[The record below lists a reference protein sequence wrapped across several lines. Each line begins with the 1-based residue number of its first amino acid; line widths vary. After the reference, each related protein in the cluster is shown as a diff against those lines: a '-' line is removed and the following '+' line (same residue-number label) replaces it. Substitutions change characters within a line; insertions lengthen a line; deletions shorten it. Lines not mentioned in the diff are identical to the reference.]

1 MTGDETR
8 FATLERK
15 KGGKVTL
22 GDNTQCQVLGSGSI
36 YVSNCFSIEKVLL
49 VDGLK
54 HNLLSV
60 SQLCDK
66 GFIVCFHNNKCTLTL
81 KNDISLE
88 GFRVDNIYKINLD
101 RVDTKTE
108 ICLKTTLD
116 ESWLWHR
123 RLCHA
128 SMHTLRKI
136 TRGRLV
142 RGVPSLDF
150 SEDHLCDACQQGK
163 LTRVSFHSTPLT
175 ATSEP
180 LEILHMDLFGPISTV
195 SLGGKSYGFVIVD
208 DFTRFTWVRVLRAK
222 SDAFSEFKIFCVW
235 IQRKT
240 GKLIRTIHSDH
251 GGEFKNSDFREM
263 CEELGIEH
271 NFSVPRTPQQNGV
284 AERKNRT
291 LIEAAR
297 SII

>member
-1 MTGDETR
+1 MVNLVNISEIVSFGSMR
-8 FATLERK
+8 NNSYSVS
-15 KGGKVTL
+15 KVFMRVSFTSL
-22 GDNTQCQVLGSGSI
+22 VLSYVRHKRSI
-36 YVSNCFSIEKVLL
+36 YVSSCFSIKKVLL

-128 SMHTLRKI
+128 SMHTLRKRSHI
-136 TRGRLV
+136 SLPVLHVDTR
-142 RGVPSLDF
+142 
-150 SEDHLCDACQQGK
+150 
-163 LTRVSFHSTPLT
+163 
-175 ATSEP
+175 
-180 LEILHMDLFGPISTV
+180 M
-195 SLGGKSYGFVIVD
+195 
-208 DFTRFTWVRVLRAK
+208 
-222 SDAFSEFKIFCVW
+222 
-235 IQRKT
+235 
-240 GKLIRTIHSDH
+240 
-251 GGEFKNSDFREM
+251 
-263 CEELGIEH
+263 
-271 NFSVPRTPQQNGV
+271 
-284 AERKNRT
+284 
-291 LIEAAR
+291 
-297 SII
+297 